1 MTETP
6 GGSVTVT
13 RLSLLAE
20 FSTSV
25 AMPVCVE
32 EVLVKVWESS
42 PESEVSS
49 SVAENVDAMMMRPD
63 SSSTASS
70 MVRLMVWVSL
80 LLSSSV
86 T

>member
-1 MTETP
+1 M
-6 GGSVTVT
+6 TVT

-32 EVLVKVWESS
+32 EVFVKVWESS